1 MYRYHCIKCNAEI
14 EREEMI
20 ESDFIRNP
28 RGKDILVY
36 REKCSLCGHSIAA
49 GFAPTGFVQHRG
61 DYNFVSESLAVPV
74 HQIDEHRA
82 MYPDVD
88 VQKDGTLH
96 FTSVAQQDRY
106 YRKSGFNKVPQK
118 TSKLGS
124 VRIA

>member
-1 MYRYHCIKCNAEI
+1 MFRYYCTSCHANI

-20 ESDFIRNP
+20 ESDFIKDS
-28 RGKDILVY
+28 RGKDVLTY
-36 REKCSLCGHSIAA
+36 REKCPHCGHNIVA
-49 GFAPTGFVQHRG
+49 GFYDGPVRKDKG
-61 DYNFVSESLAVPV
+61 DYNFVSESLAVPI

-88 VQKDGTLH
+88 VQNDGTLH

-106 YRKSGFNKVPQK
+106 YKRSGFNKVPQK
-118 TSKLGS
+118 NRSLGA